1 MMKKIDK
8 VKFPEQARILVTSDI
23 HANLSRFQ
31 KLLVEMNYDSDKD
44 YLVIVGDMIE
54 KGNQNIQTLNFI
66 MKLEEQHDKVFVL
79 EGNCDALLD
88 EVMKGENL
96 IPYLKKQQLS
106 LINEWLLTLD
116 IDVREK
122 EITPEM
128 LKKVLQTNFSKEI
141 SWLQHRPTVLESDD
155 FIFVHAGVPNGIE
168 TDSRETML
176 TVRDFQTIGHTE
188 DKMVIVGHYPVVN
201 YYDDMYSDLSIIIN
215 EDKKI
220 ISLDGGNQLDE
231 AGQLNGLIIQ
241 KNKENIM
248 YEQCGIDDFP
258 TYIVTKDYYPPEQ
271 KLRNISWPYGFE
283 RGTIIKK
290 GKDFSDCTVVGIT
303 EPCLFKNEY
312 LKIYEDSS
320 YDLLKYHTAHLMPV
334 TKGEKIKIVDATCS
348 GYLYIK
354 KDNILGWIPKEK

>member
-1 MMKKIDK
+1 MKKIDK
-8 VKFPEQARILVTSDI
+8 VIFSEQARILVTSDI

-31 KLLVEMNYDSDKD
+31 KLLIEMNYDSDKD
-44 YLVIVGDMIE
+44 YLIIVGDMIE
-54 KGNQNIQTLNFI
+54 KGHQNIQTLNFI
-66 MKLEEQHDKVFVL
+66 MELEEQHDKVFVL

-88 EVMKGENL
+88 DLMKGENL

-106 LINEWLLTLD
+106 LINEWLLTLG

-128 LKKVLQTNFSKEI
+128 LKKVLQLNFSKEI
-141 SWLQHRPTVLESDD
+141 AWLQQRPTVLESDD
-155 FIFVHAGVPNGIE
+155 FIFVHAGIPEGIDA
-168 TDSRETML
+168 DSRETML
-176 TVRDFQTIGHTE
+176 TVRDFQTIGHTQ

-201 YYDDMYSDLSIIIN
+201 YYDDVHSDLSIIIN
-215 EDKKI
+215 EDKRI

-231 AGQLNGLIIQ
+231 AGQLNGLIIH

-258 TYIVTKDYYPPEQ
+258 IHIVTRDYCPSEQ

-283 RGTIIKK
+283 K
-290 GKDFSDCTVVGIT
+290 GRVLKQGEDFSECTVIGVPET
-303 EPCLFKNEY
+303 CLFKNEY
-312 LKIYEDSS
+312 LKIYEDNS
-320 YDLLKYHTAHLMPV
+320 YDLLKYHTAHLLPV
-334 TKGEKIKIVDATCS
+334 VKGEKIKIVDATCS

-354 KDNILGWIPKEK
+354 KGNILGWIPKEK